1 MADVYEI
8 ARYLGQLLKEEQV
21 IKDLEAARD
30 NYNKDPEV
38 GDLMTEYGVL
48 QQALADMY
56 SSDDQD
62 KKAADAI
69 NERINEIY
77 EKIMKTD
84 AYVKYEEAQDKVNDF
99 MSKINSIIE
108 MEIAGGNGGCTH
120 DCSTCGGCH

>member
-8 ARYLGQLLKEEQV
+8 ARYLGQMLKEEQV
-21 IKDLEAARD
+21 IKELEEARD

-108 MEIAGGNGGCTH
+108 MEISGSNGGCTH

>member
-8 ARYLGQLLKEEQV
+8 ARYLGQMLREEQAL
-21 IKDLEAARD
+21 KDLEAARD
-30 NYNKDPEV
+30 NYNKDPMV

-77 EKIMKTD
+77 EKVMKTD
-84 AYVKYEEAQDKVNDF
+84 AYVRYEEAQDKVNDL
-99 MSKINSIIE
+99 MTKINSIIE
-108 MEIAGGNGGCTH
+108 MEISGGNGGCTH